1 MPCWL
6 TQTFRRISAVD
17 YEPESAMAASVN
29 AIIAARNAGWIRNH
43 VSIILAKSGGVGMER
58 RSLLGIL
65 LGVLEIALF
74 SSVFEGGTLRFPS

>member
-65 LGVLEIALF
+65 LGVLPKVLF
-74 SSVFEGGTLRFPS
+74 SSVIEVGTLGFPS